1 MRASVPE
8 DAGRNVTTTTNGD
21 HEVGVKVLQD
31 YVRGGLTELVDLVNL
46 LDKVQKKLWTDKTI
60 CSFAGVQISG
70 SLWISLSLIDRV
82 IVIESYRLG
91 YILTWL

>member
-1 MRASVPE
+1 MRGSVPE

-46 LDKVQKKLWTDKTI
+46 LDKVQKKLWTVI
-60 CSFAGVQISG
+60 RQSAVLRGCRSLELSG
-70 SLWISLSLIDRV
+70 SLCL
-82 IVIESYRLG
+82 
-91 YILTWL
+91 